1 LGDLF
6 SSADKIMKWLGD
18 MASLISSQG
27 QVMSWISPL
36 GLPVM
41 QPYRK
46 KKNYEI
52 KTMLQSITLVS
63 QDENLPVCNRK
74 QKTAFPPNFVHSLDA
89 SHMLLTTLQMKDQ
102 GLCFAAVHDSYW
114 TFPSDVPIMSAA
126 LRKSFVELYEQP
138 VLESVLESCQKR
150 YPSVNFP
157 PIPKRGKLNIDEVLN
172 SRYFFH

>member
-1 LGDLF
+1 MF
-6 SSADKIMKWLGD
+6 ASADKIMKWLGD
-18 MASLISSQG
+18 MATLIAKER
-27 QVMSWISPL
+27 QVMAWITPL

-52 KTMLQSITLVS
+52 KTMLQNITLTS
-63 QDENLPVCNRK
+63 QSESLPVCSRK

-89 SHMLLTTLQMKDQ
+89 SHMLLTSLQMKDQ
-102 GLCFAAVHDSYW
+102 QLTFAAVHDSYW
-114 TFPSDVPIMSAA
+114 TFASDVPVMNAA

-150 YPSVNFP
+150 YPTINFP
-157 PIPKRGKLNIDEVLN
+157 PIPKRGDLDINEVVK